1 MISRRVF
8 AIFGQYRHLPLLVT
22 ERSGWTWAVK
32 TDAESSLAAAACGAL
47 GCRDHTWHLHPAT
60 REPKATAAWRLT
72 VAALTVLRLTVAA
85 SSCARRAA
93 MSTGTH
99 ASRAART
106 AHASRVRPFGTWSL
120 ALSIDESSSVSSTDP
135 DLPPPAPKR
144 RRRVGSKAERLAGFA
159 AAAKLPVSSTLP
171 AADRIQAAY
180 RGHRV
185 RKQVRLLRPSS
196 ASSSEGG
203 AIEVNDEVPE
213 EILET
218 EEVSKELADMRL
230 SADSLEPLD
239 SALESSSDLDQLNE
253 MLAAVADQKHEH
265 QQSTPPAPNV
275 ACAICLGPM
284 QRRRRGSQP
293 AEADP
298 TALSLTVATLEC
310 SHSFHR
316 RCLFGWCQQQPKGG
330 CPLCRTEVRI
340 KRTRNNTRPQQ
351 QPGRSGAAST
361 SAEADD

>member
-1 MISRRVF
+1 M
-8 AIFGQYRHLPLLVT
+8 
-22 ERSGWTWAVK
+22 
-32 TDAESSLAAAACGAL
+32 
-47 GCRDHTWHLHPAT
+47 
-60 REPKATAAWRLT
+60 
-72 VAALTVLRLTVAA
+72 
-85 SSCARRAA
+85 
-93 MSTGTH
+93 
-99 ASRAART
+99 
-106 AHASRVRPFGTWSL
+106 
-120 ALSIDESSSVSSTDP
+120 
-135 DLPPPAPKR
+135 
-144 RRRVGSKAERLAGFA
+144 GSKAERLAGFA